1 MALLNHEETIAFL
14 TQKEIRDAFWMR
26 PQKRCVANA
35 KFKCDSCWTET
46 EITDPRF
53 ATEVMKKNTKS
64 PKCPICGETM
74 RCISYDVETRDYLY
88 V

>member
-1 MALLNHEETIAFL
+1 MALLNHKKTIAFL
-14 TQKEIRDAFWMR
+14 TQKEIRDAFWMQ
-26 PQKRCVANA
+26 PQKRYVTNV
-35 KFKCDSCWTET
+35 KFKCDSCQTET

-53 ATEVMKKNTKS
+53 ATEVMKKDSES

-74 RCISYDVETRDYLY
+74 RRISCDVETRDYPY

>member
-14 TQKEIRDAFWMR
+14 TQKEIADAVLMPLRRRYVTGVEFE
-26 PQKRCVANA
+26 CSLCGA
-35 KFKCDSCWTET
+35 KMQ
-46 EITDPRF
+46 ITDPRF
-53 ATEVMKKNTKS
+53 ATEVMKKNPES

-74 RCISYDVETRDYLY
+74 RCISCDVTVKDQY